1 MTTAYGIVVLGK
13 VKEGKYSEFRAVAD
27 GHFSRQLDGRE
38 PGATCAA
45 ILEPPED
52 EPESWCFF
60 EQWQTEAE
68 YDAHTKTE
76 NLKLFMNLTGDF
88 MDGGPTIIKTSMKH
102 YERIAH
108 GGRKYGILVEAK
120 VKEGKMDEF
129 MKAVDAHFLR
139 QLDGREPNATCATI
153 IEAAADEPD
162 KIRLFEQW
170 DSKRDYAAHS
180 KPNDNLKD
188 FLEAAGSLWED
199 VILKEFPMQ
208 HYERSKPGV
217 SAPPAGATE
226 MRVTM
231 KKSPGLYVK
240 SAASFFT
247 GVEAK
252 AAEDGKEAVDAKPS
266 VEFLRISGLG
276 EAVGVAVNTASRIEA
291 DGLGEILKTQTAYPP
306 MPGSGRG
313 CAQIVIDM
321 KRK

>member
-1 MTTAYGIVVLGK
+1 
-13 VKEGKYSEFRAVAD
+13 
-27 GHFSRQLDGRE
+27 
-38 PGATCAA
+38 
-45 ILEPPED
+45 LEPPKD
-52 EPESWCFF
+52 APDSWCFF
-60 EQWQTEAE
+60 EQWQTKAD
-68 YDAHTKTE
+68 YDAHSETE
-76 NLKLFMNLTGDF
+76 NLKLFLNLAGDL

-108 GGRKYGILVEAK
+108 SGRKYGILVEGK
-120 VKEGKMDEF
+120 VKGGKMDEF
-129 MKAVDAHFLR
+129 KHAADAHFTR

-162 KIRLFEQW
+162 KIRFFEQW

-180 KPNDNLKD
+180 KPNDNLKV
-188 FLEAAGSLWED
+188 FMEAAGSLWED
-199 VILKEFPMQ
+199 VIVKEFPMH
-208 HYERSKPGV
+208 HYARSKPGV

-231 KKSPGLYVK
+231 KKSPGFYVK
-240 SAASFFT
+240 SAASFFK

-252 AAEDGKEAVDAKPS
+252 ADEDGKTVVAAKPS

-276 EAVGVAVNTASRIEA
+276 DAVGVAVNTASRVEA
-291 DGLGEILKTQTAYPP
+291 DGLGEILKMQTAYPP